1 MKTINCSEAGFE
13 CDYVVKGQSEEE
25 VMKNGADHAI
35 REHGMKPEE
44 ITPQFKEKVRSLI
57 RDSWECTILIFS
69 FGLKSHEGLG
79 V

>member
-1 MKTINCSEAGFE
+1 MKTINCREAGFE

-35 REHGMKPEE
+35 REHDMKPED

-57 RDSWECTILIFS
+57 HDS
-69 FGLKSHEGLG
+69 
-79 V
+79 